1 MLRLSQLLVVSAFAL
16 AVSTGHGYAD
26 QKDRPAPSIAKLAW
40 LAGNWIEVRNDSTVR
55 ERWTGPYGGM
65 LLGIGVTERANGKHA
80 FEFMR
85 ISETATG
92 FSFFASPNAAAPT
105 EFKAIEATAAKVVF
119 ENKDHDFPQRVIYAK
134 NADGTLTARIEGT
147 LNGKPAGETW
157 HYKPER

>member
-1 MLRLSQLLVVSAFAL
+1 MFRLSRLLVASAL
-16 AVSTGHGYAD
+16 AITASTGHGYAD
-26 QKDRPAPSIAKLAW
+26 QKDRPAPSIARLDW
-40 LAGNWIEVRNDSTVR
+40 LAGDWVEARKDSTVR

-85 ISETATG
+85 IADTATG
-92 FSFFASPNAAAPT
+92 LSFFASPNAAAPT

-119 ENKDHDFPQRVIYAK
+119 ENKDNDFPQRVIYVK
-134 NADGTLTARIEGT
+134 NDDGTLIARIEGT